1 VPSARGLVAVATST
15 LSVRDTLLRGRRVS
29 AVLAGGGR
37 LYAQDGAVV
46 TLDAASG
53 RVLNRTAR
61 SAPGATLA
69 AVLPAR

>member
-1 VPSARGLVAVATST
+1 VPSARGVVAVDTST
-15 LSVRDTLLRGRRVS
+15 LAVRDTLLRGRRVS
-29 AVLAGGGR
+29 AVLATGRR

-53 RVLNRTAR
+53 RVIARTAT
-61 SAPGATLA
+61 SAPEATLA